1 MTAVFHVVFACVFV
15 FVIEMCNSLA
25 TETMILYKC
34 IGNGVAGGD
43 GVWQAKLTFIHNYRY
58 QQFKL
63 WISTILIHA

>member
-43 GVWQAKLTFIHNYRY
+43 GVWQAKLTFIHNC
-58 QQFKL
+58 
-63 WISTILIHA
+63 